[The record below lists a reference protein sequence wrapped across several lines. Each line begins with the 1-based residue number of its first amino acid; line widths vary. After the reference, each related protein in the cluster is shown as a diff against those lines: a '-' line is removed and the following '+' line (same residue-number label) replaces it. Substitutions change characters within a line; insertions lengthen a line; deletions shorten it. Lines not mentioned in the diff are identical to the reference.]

1 MKKLTLLFALCAITG
16 LFGAEGEAIFKAKCS
31 ACHMLTP
38 PAGMMKGPGTPEFKD
53 AMASLKAPPMVKVA
67 QMAKM
72 RYPDK
77 EAFVNFVTDY
87 ITNPQESKTVCMKK
101 AIKGFGLMPPIG
113 KSMSDAEKKAVAE
126 WIYTLKPSKKMQM
139 MKCGEGKCGE
149 GKCGMNKAKQMMK
162 CGAAMKEKAKTMMK
176 CGAGKCG
183 GSMMGKGKEM
193 MQEGKKMMKEGTDK
207 MQSKCGTGMMEK
219 AKSMMKCGMGK

>member
-38 PAGMMKGPGTPEFKD
+38 PAGMMKGPGTLEFKN
-53 AMASLKAPPMVKVA
+53 AMASLKAPPMIKVA

-72 RYPDK
+72 RYPEK
-77 EAFVNFVTDY
+77 ESFVNFVTDY
-87 ITNPQESKTVCMKK
+87 ITNPDASKTVCMKK

-126 WIYTLKPSKKMQM
+126 WMYTLKPSKKMQM

-149 GKCGMNKAKQMMK
+149 DK

-183 GSMMGKGKEM
+183 SDMMGKGKEM
-193 MQEGKKMMKEGTDK
+193 MQEGKKMMKEGADK
-207 MQSKCGTGMMEK
+207 MQSKCGAGMMDK

>member
-31 ACHMLTP
+31 ACHILTP
-38 PAGMMKGPGTPEFKD
+38 PAGMMKGPGTPEFKN

-72 RYPDK
+72 RYPKK
-77 EAFVNFVTDY
+77 ESFVNFVTDY
-87 ITNPQESKTVCMKK
+87 ITNPDASKTVCMKK

-126 WIYTLKPSKKMQM
+126 WMYTLKPSKKMQM
-139 MKCGEGKCGE
+139 MKCG
-149 GKCGMNKAKQMMK
+149 
-162 CGAAMKEKAKTMMK
+162 
-176 CGAGKCG
+176 AGKCG
-183 GSMMGKGKEM
+183 SDMMGKGKEM
-193 MQEGKKMMKEGTDK
+193 MQEGKKMMKEGADK
-207 MQSKCGTGMMEK
+207 MQSKCGAGMMEK
-219 AKSMMKCGMGK
+219 GKSMMKCGMGK

>member
-31 ACHMLTP
+31 ACHILTP
-38 PAGMMKGPGTPEFKD
+38 PAGMMKGPGTPEFKN

-72 RYPDK
+72 RYGEK

-87 ITNPQESKTVCMKK
+87 ITNPDASKTVCMKK

-126 WIYTLKPSKKMQM
+126 WMYTLKPSKKMQM

-149 GKCGMNKAKQMMK
+149 GKCG
-162 CGAAMKEKAKTMMK
+162 AAMKEKAKTMMK

-183 GSMMGKGKEM
+183 SDMMGKGKEM
-193 MQEGKKMMKEGTDK
+193 MQEGKKMMKEGADK
-207 MQSKCGTGMMEK
+207 MQSKCGAGMMDK